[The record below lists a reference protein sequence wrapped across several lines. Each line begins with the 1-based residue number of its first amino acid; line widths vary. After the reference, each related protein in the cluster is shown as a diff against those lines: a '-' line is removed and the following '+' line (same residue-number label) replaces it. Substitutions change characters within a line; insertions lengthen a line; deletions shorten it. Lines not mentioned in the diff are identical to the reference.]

1 MVSTSGCTFATP
13 QRFKR
18 MSKSKSH
25 SRSPK
30 SEAETK
36 LDFKCFLG
44 SLGGTGLSPPELS
57 VRRLAFQPGPGWYF
71 PDPPGLI
78 SPAFFLVLSILLGSP
93 VTFQHANH
101 WQQSLVYLKGFLWL
115 PVTVLITDRWLSLP
129 VSKSEGPLSL
139 LRLSLLPQASCYVQ
153 DCGSSVSLPLR

>member
-18 MSKSKSH
+18 MSRSKSH
-25 SRSPK
+25 SRSRK

-71 PDPPGLI
+71 PDPPWPGFSSFFSGAFYSPRQSRYLSARQPLTAESSLSEGI
-78 SPAFFLVLSILLGSP
+78 TVASSHCPHYWQVTLSSCLQAWRAFVPAKAFSPASSLLLLSR
-93 VTFQHANH
+93 
-101 WQQSLVYLKGFLWL
+101 LWL
-115 PVTVLITDRWLSLP
+115 
-129 VSKSEGPLSL
+129 
-139 LRLSLLPQASCYVQ
+139 LRQPST
-153 DCGSSVSLPLR
+153 